1 MFRGSNC
8 LDGNPDK
15 IGNRINFSKQLY
27 MYKVL
32 STIQKF
38 QARPYALSAVSSIQR
53 FLDSAPKLDEKELYS
68 LSQKVEPRG
77 ATRND
82 IE

>member
-1 MFRGSNC
+1 
-8 LDGNPDK
+8 
-15 IGNRINFSKQLY
+15 

-38 QARPYALSAVSSIQR
+38 QARAYNNVPVPSIQR
-53 FLDSAPKLDEKELYS
+53 FLDSAPKLDEKEMYS
-68 LSQKVEPRG
+68 LSQKIEPRG